1 MELYKAHLVPH
12 SPPASPITTPLS
24 ILDATVARFA
34 PTGAIWLFDSFP
46 ENTTEK
52 GFINRLE
59 SSFVQT
65 LSDYPQWAGQLQW
78 APVREN
84 GLHTERFNRPMIV
97 YGTPN
102 DPGVE
107 WRIVKRDQMSIESL
121 VPSATERASVGTW
134 HGDDFPQRDFLS
146 DTPLALH
153 DLREYQGLPG
163 MQVQI
168 TLLKDRGYAIAIRMA
183 HVLADAQT
191 LMVFV
196 HQWAAASRA
205 AFGSEYT
212 QSLMG
217 APVFNPGLLDAHAAG
232 DIDGPAPDSGLIA
245 AARELPLHRFD
256 WWKTDDPGYSKW
268 MVPNTV
274 NSMPAPELLDGLEL
288 SPSTSAPWTSWDLSR
303 PIRYT
308 QIHFSGE
315 QLAEFKRK
323 AQADGRGDISRLDA
337 LLAHLWISINRARK
351 LGDCPDSVF
360 MDLSIGT
367 RTRVSPPLPDT
378 FLGSPLFLTHV
389 GASAKSLCAASIGT
403 IASQV
408 RETLALFTPEKI
420 GAMLHDA
427 AYEIS
432 PQRLW
437 QAFLGSRHVL
447 VTSWLRLKVYEV
459 DFVGDGNRPRYVHA
473 VLPKLDGEVQ
483 VMDSGWDDNGVDV
496 ALYLEQEVME
506 RFLTGHKGSSR
517 DSFQYS

>member
-1 MELYKAHLVPH
+1 MELYRTRLFPH
-12 SPPASPITTPLS
+12 SLPSSPICTPLS

-34 PTGAIWLFDSFP
+34 PAGAIWLFDSFP
-46 ENTTEK
+46 QNVTERE
-52 GFINRLE
+52 FSDRLQ

-78 APVREN
+78 APARQS
-84 GLHTERFNRPMIV
+84 GLHGERFNRPIIV

-107 WRIVKRDQMSIESL
+107 WRVIKRDDVSIGSL
-121 VPSATERASVGTW
+121 VPSAIERASARTW
-134 HGDDFPQRDFLS
+134 DGDNFPQRGFLS
-146 DTPLALH
+146 EEPLALH

-168 TLLKDRGYAIAIRMA
+168 TLLKDGAYVIGIRMA

-205 AFGSEYT
+205 ALGSEYT
-212 QSLMG
+212 DALMG
-217 APVFNPGLLDAHAAG
+217 APVFNPALLDAHAAG
-232 DIDGPAPDSGLIA
+232 DIDGPAPDPGLIA

-256 WWKTDDPGYSKW
+256 WWKTDDTGYPKV
-268 MVPNTV
+268 MVPSTL
-274 NSMPAPELLDGLEL
+274 NSMPSHEVLDGIEL
-288 SPSTSAPWTSWDLSR
+288 SPSTSAPWSTWDLSK

-308 QIHFSGE
+308 QIYFSGD
-315 QLAEFKRK
+315 QLADIKQK
-323 AQADGRGDISRLDA
+323 ALADGRGDISRLDA
-337 LLAHLWISINRARK
+337 LLAHLWISINRARN
-351 LGDCPDSVF
+351 LADRPDSVF
-360 MDLSIGT
+360 LDLSIGA

-378 FLGSPLFLTHV
+378 FLGSPLFLAHV
-389 GASAKSLCAASIGT
+389 GASGKGLCAASIGT
-403 IASQV
+403 IASRI
-408 RETLALFTPEKI
+408 RETVALFTPEKI
-420 GAMLHDA
+420 SAMLHDA

-459 DFVGDGNRPRYVHA
+459 DFVGDGNRPQYVHA

-483 VMDSGWDDNGVDV
+483 VMESGVDDKGMDV
-496 ALYLEQEVME
+496 ALYLEEEVME
-506 RFLTGHKGSSR
+506 RFLAEQRQITV
-517 DSFQYS
+517 

>member
-1 MELYKAHLVPH
+1 MELHKTRLFPH
-12 SPPASPITTPLS
+12 IPPPSPITTPLS

-34 PTGAIWLFDSFP
+34 PAGAIWLFDSFP
-46 ENTTEK
+46 DYILEK
-52 GFINRLE
+52 EFINRLQ

-78 APVREN
+78 APVRED
-84 GLHTERFNRPMIV
+84 GLHTERFNRPMVV

-107 WRIVKRDQMSIESL
+107 WRVIKRDEISVGSL
-121 VPSATERASVGTW
+121 VPSAIERANAGTW
-134 HGDDFPQRDFLS
+134 NGDDFPQRDFLC

-168 TLLKDRGYAIAIRMA
+168 TLLKDGGYAIGIQMA

-196 HQWAAASRA
+196 HQWAAASRE

-212 QSLMG
+212 KSLMG
-217 APVFNPGLLDAHAAG
+217 APAFNPALLDAHAAG
-232 DIDGPAPDSGLIA
+232 DIDGPAPDPRLIA

-256 WWKTDDPGYSKW
+256 WWKIDDPGYPKV
-268 MVPNTV
+268 MVPNTL
-274 NSMPAPELLDGLEL
+274 NSMPSREILDSIELT
-288 SPSTSAPWTSWDLSR
+288 PSTSAPWTTWDLSR

-308 QIHFSGE
+308 QIHFSGD
-315 QLAEFKRK
+315 QLAQFKRK
-323 AQADGRGDISRLDA
+323 ALAEGEGRQDISRLDA
-337 LLAHLWISINRARK
+337 LLAHLWISINRARN
-351 LGDCPDSVF
+351 LANCPGSVF
-360 MDLSIGT
+360 MDLSIGA

-389 GASAKSLCAASIGT
+389 GASGKTLCAASIGT
-403 IASQV
+403 IASQI
-408 RETLALFTPEKI
+408 RETLTLFTPDKI

-459 DFVGDGNRPRYVHA
+459 DFVGGIRPRYVHA

-483 VMDSGWDDNGVDV
+483 VMESGVDDNGMDV
-496 ALYLEQEVME
+496 ALYLEREVME
-506 RFLTGHKGSSR
+506 RFLAEHKAVETTPSK
-517 DSFQYS
+517 

>member
-1 MELYKAHLVPH
+1 MELYETRLFPH
-12 SPPASPITTPLS
+12 IPPSSPITTPLS

-46 ENTTEK
+46 YNIPEK
-52 GFINRLE
+52 EFINRLQ
-59 SSFVQT
+59 SSFRQT

-78 APVREN
+78 APIREN
-84 GLHTERFNRPMIV
+84 GPHIRRFNRPMVV

-107 WRIVKRDQMSIESL
+107 WRVIKRDDISVGSL
-121 VPSATERASVGTW
+121 VPSARQRASAGTW
-134 HGDDFPQRDFLS
+134 NGDEFPQKDFLC

-153 DLREYQGLPG
+153 DLREYEGLPG

-168 TLLKDRGYAIAIRMA
+168 TLLKDRAYAIGIRMA
-183 HVLADAQT
+183 HVLADAQS

-205 AFGSEYT
+205 AFGSEHPK
-212 QSLMG
+212 SLMG
-217 APVFNPGLLDAHAAG
+217 APVFNPALLDTHAAG
-232 DIDGPAPDSGLIA
+232 DIDGPAPDPGLIA

-256 WWKTDDPGYSKW
+256 WWKTDDPGYSKL
-268 MVPNTV
+268 MVPNTL
-274 NSMPAPELLDGLEL
+274 NSMPSREVLNSIKLT
-288 SPSTSAPWTSWDLSR
+288 PSTSAPWTTWDLSR
-303 PIRYT
+303 PVCYT
-308 QIHFSGE
+308 QIYFSGD
-315 QLAEFKRK
+315 QLADFKRK
-323 AQADGRGDISRLDA
+323 ALAEGEARRDISRLDA
-337 LLAHLWISINRARK
+337 LLAHLWISINRARN
-351 LGDCPDSVF
+351 LTNSPDTVF
-360 MDLSIGT
+360 IDLSIGA

-389 GASAKSLCAASIGT
+389 AASGKTLCAASLGT
-403 IASQV
+403 IASQI
-408 RETLALFTPEKI
+408 RETVTLFTPEKI

-459 DFVGDGNRPRYVHA
+459 DFVGDGSRPRYVHA

-483 VMDSGWDDNGVDV
+483 VMESGVDGNGMDV
-496 ALYLEQEVME
+496 ALYLEEEVME
-506 RFLTGHKGSSR
+506 RFLAGYKAVETTP
-517 DSFQYS
+517 

>member
-1 MELYKAHLVPH
+1 MEVYKTRLFPLI
-12 SPPASPITTPLS
+12 PPSSPITTPLS

-34 PTGAIWLFDSFP
+34 PAGAIWLFNSYPQNIP
-46 ENTTEK
+46 ESE
-52 GFINRLE
+52 FINRLQF
-59 SSFVQT
+59 SFVQT

-84 GLHTERFNRPMIV
+84 GLHTERFNRPMVV
-97 YGTPN
+97 YGTPD

-107 WRIVKRDQMSIESL
+107 WRVIKRDDISIGSL
-121 VPSATERASVGTW
+121 VPSARERASAGTW
-134 HGDDFPQRDFLS
+134 NGDNFPQRDFLC

-168 TLLKDRGYAIAIRMA
+168 TLLKDSGYAIAIRMA
-183 HVLADAQT
+183 HALADAQT

-205 AFGSEYT
+205 AFGSEYAK
-212 QSLMG
+212 SLMG
-217 APVFNPGLLDAHAAG
+217 APVFNPALLDAHAAG
-232 DIDGPAPDSGLIA
+232 DIDGPAPDPGLVS

-256 WWKTDDPGYSKW
+256 WWKTDDPGYSRL
-268 MVPNTV
+268 MVPNTL
-274 NSMPAPELLDGLEL
+274 NSMPCREVLDSIELT
-288 SPSTSAPWTSWDLSR
+288 PSTSAPWTTWDLSR
-303 PIRYT
+303 PIHYT
-308 QIHFSGE
+308 QVHFSGA
-315 QLAEFKRK
+315 QLAEFKRV
-323 AQADGRGDISRLDA
+323 ALAEGEGRRDISRLDA
-337 LLAHLWISINRARK
+337 LLAHLWISINRARN
-351 LGDCPDSVF
+351 LANCPDTVF
-360 MDLSIGT
+360 IDLSIGT

-389 GASAKSLCAASIGT
+389 DAPAKTLCGASIGT
-403 IASQV
+403 IASQI
-408 RETLALFTPEKI
+408 RETVALFTPEKI

-427 AYEIS
+427 AYETS

-447 VTSWLRLKVYEV
+447 VTSWLRLNVYEV
-459 DFVGDGNRPRYVHA
+459 DFVGGSRPRYVHA

-483 VMDSGWDDNGVDV
+483 VMESGVDDNGMDV

-506 RFLTGHKGSSR
+506 RFLAEHEAVETTS
-517 DSFQYS
+517 

>member
-1 MELYKAHLVPH
+1 MELYNTRLFPH
-12 SPPASPITTPLS
+12 IPPPSPITTPLS

-34 PTGAIWLFDSFP
+34 PAGAIWLFDSFP
-46 ENTTEK
+46 ENITESES
-52 GFINRLE
+52 INRLQ

-78 APVREN
+78 APVRED
-84 GLHTERFNRPMIV
+84 GLHTERFNRPMVV

-107 WRIVKRDQMSIESL
+107 WRIVKRDDISIRSL
-121 VPSATERASVGTW
+121 VPSARERASAGTW
-134 HGDDFPQRDFLS
+134 NGDDFPQRDFLC

-168 TLLKDRGYAIAIRMA
+168 TLLKDGGYAIGIQMA
-183 HVLADAQT
+183 HVLADAQS

-205 AFGSEYT
+205 AFDSEYT
-212 QSLMG
+212 KSLMD
-217 APVFNPGLLDAHAAG
+217 APVFNPALLEAHAAG
-232 DIDGPAPDSGLIA
+232 DINGPAPDPGLVG

-256 WWKTDDPGYSKW
+256 WWKIDDPGYPNV
-268 MVPNTV
+268 MVTNTL
-274 NSMPAPELLDGLEL
+274 NSMPSREVLDSIELT
-288 SPSTSAPWTSWDLSR
+288 PSTSAPWTTWDLSR

-308 QIHFSGE
+308 QIHFSGD

-323 AQADGRGDISRLDA
+323 ALAEGEGRRDISRLDA
-337 LLAHLWISINRARK
+337 LLARLWISINRARN
-351 LGDCPDSVF
+351 LTNCPSPVF
-360 MDLSIGT
+360 IDLSIGT

-389 GASAKSLCAASIGT
+389 GAPAKTLCAASIGT
-403 IASQV
+403 IASQI
-408 RETLALFTPEKI
+408 RETVALFTPEKI

-483 VMDSGWDDNGVDV
+483 VMESGLDDNGMDV

-506 RFLTGHKGSSR
+506 RFLAEHKAVETIP
-517 DSFQYS
+517 